1 MVAGLLRRKKNIN
14 SKVITFCFLIIFFI
28 FLYLFNNIE
37 RVELVNSS
45 GTSYVKAVVNEIVED
60 NIQEDGS
67 RIGYQKVMLK
77 VLSGKLKGQLI
88 EGTSFAGYL
97 YGADCTVGMKVIASI
112 SKYED
117 NASAAVYSYDRS
129 NIIYIF
135 VGLFLLMLWIIGGK
149 KGFKS
154 AIGLVF
160 TFICIIYLFLPMLY
174 KGYSPFLSAVIVII
188 LITIVSLYLID
199 GITKKSISAMIGT
212 IIGVIIAGICA
223 AGFGY
228 VAKISGY
235 NVSEVEEL
243 VFVANNTELKVGGI
257 LFSAIL
263 IASSGAVMDV
273 SMSISST
280 LTEIYNHNKNIGRVE
295 LFKSGINVGRDM
307 MGTMSNTLILAFT
320 GGSINTLIL
329 NYAYALKHNQ
339 IINMYEIGIEIMQ
352 GVSGSIAIILSVP
365 LVSIISSYFFTY
377 GRKKSL
383 RSKINLDSILEYN

>member
-28 FLYLFNNIE
+28 FLYFFNNIE

-263 IASSGAVMDV
+263 IASLGAVMDV

-280 LTEIYNHNKNIGRVE
+280 LTEYI
-295 LFKSGINVGRDM
+295 
-307 MGTMSNTLILAFT
+307 T
-320 GGSINTLIL
+320 
-329 NYAYALKHNQ
+329 
-339 IINMYEIGIEIMQ
+339 II
-352 GVSGSIAIILSVP
+352 
-365 LVSIISSYFFTY
+365 
-377 GRKKSL
+377 K
-383 RSKINLDSILEYN
+383 ILEEWNFLSQE